1 MNKMRK
7 LFSLIICLVL
17 HQKRHQKR
25 IIKCNLWLSTVLHV
39 FSVGG
44 VIRPSFNLLKYLRSI
59 VFSFMN
65 DFFIKPY
72 HFVQIFNLAKHLIAK
87 YGLRVTTTEVQNFQ
101 KAVLVGKCLSL

>member
-44 VIRPSFNLLKYLRSI
+44 VIRPSFNSLEYLRSI

-72 HFVQIFNLAKHLIAK
+72 HFVQIFKGIGLQKIFLISEES
-87 YGLRVTTTEVQNFQ
+87 GWRD
-101 KAVLVGKCLSL
+101 

>member
-1 MNKMRK
+1 MHKK
-7 LFSLIICLVL
+7 G
-17 HQKRHQKR
+17 

-44 VIRPSFNLLKYLRSI
+44 VIRPSFNSLEYLRSI

-65 DFFIKPY
+65 DFFHKTIS
-72 HFVQIFNLAKHLIAK
+72 FCSRFNLVKHLIAK

-101 KAVLVGKCLSL
+101 KAVLVGKCISL